1 MTKGFTYPKVLFYQT
16 NTFHFHFRISKYS
29 SKVRL
34 VKNDRNSADLGM
46 KDLDEM
52 ITDFL

>member
-1 MTKGFTYPKVLFYQT
+1 MTTAFTYPKVHFYQT
-16 NTFHFHFRISKYS
+16 NIFHFHFRISKYS

-34 VKNDRNSADLGM
+34 MKNDRNSADLGM

-52 ITDFL
+52 VTDFL